1 MAVGVYHAGELAAQ
15 AKAGVS
21 AEAARVGAIV
31 RATVPAAAAAFLA
44 ERPMLVVGAA
54 GEDSRMWAS
63 LLTGPPGFLH
73 AESGGD
79 VIDIAAEPAPGDPL
93 FETLRRGGKVGAISV
108 DPSTRR
114 RMRINGVAEPGPRG
128 LRIVADQVYSNCPKY
143 IQRRDLLTAD
153 EERQPEVTVS
163 STLDTAAA
171 VLVGS
176 ADTFF
181 LATSSENGDCDA
193 SHRGGDPGFV
203 RVHDERTLSWP
214 DYPGNTM
221 MMTLGNLEQN
231 RRAGL
236 LFVGWSSGVT
246 LQLTGTAAVDW
257 TGPARETRFTVE
269 QVRRTVGASPLRW
282 GEPELSRFNPAV
294 A

>member
-1 MAVGVYHAGELAAQ
+1 MGVYHAGELAAQ

-31 RATVPAAAAAFLA
+31 RTSVPAAAAAFLA
-44 ERPMLVVGAA
+44 ERPMIVVGAA
-54 GEDSRMWAS
+54 DEDGRMWAS
-63 LLTGPPGFLH
+63 LLTGPPGFLR
-73 AESGGD
+73 AESGRD
-79 VIDIAAEPAPGDPL
+79 VLDIAAEPLPGDPL
-93 FETLRRGGKVGAISV
+93 AGVLHRGGRVGAIAV
-108 DPSTRR
+108 DPGTRR
-114 RMRINGVAEPGPRG
+114 RMRINGVAEPGPHG
-128 LRIVADQVYSNCPKY
+128 VRIVADQVYSNCPKY
-143 IQRRDLLTAD
+143 IQRRDLLAVR
-153 EERQPEVTVS
+153 EERQAEVTVS
-163 STLDTAAA
+163 STLDSAAS

-181 LATSSENGDCDA
+181 LATSSGSGDCDA
-193 SHRGGDPGFV
+193 SHRGGGPGFV

-236 LFVGWSSGVT
+236 LFVGWSSGTTV
-246 LQLTGTAAVDW
+246 QLTGTAAVDW

-269 QVRRTVGASPLRW
+269 QVRRTIGASPLRW

>member
-1 MAVGVYHAGELAAQ
+1 MTAGVYHAGELAAQ

-54 GEDSRMWAS
+54 DEEGRMWAS
-63 LLTGPPGFLH
+63 LLTGPPGFLR
-73 AESGGD
+73 AEGGGD
-79 VIDIAAEPAPGDPL
+79 VIDVAAEPVAGDPL
-93 FETLRRGGKVGAISV
+93 SATLRRGGKAGAITV
-108 DPSTRR
+108 DPGTRR
-114 RMRINGVAEPGPRG
+114 RMRINGVAGPGPRG

-143 IQRRDLLTAD
+143 IQRRDLLAVR
-153 EERQPEVTVS
+153 ESERAETTVT
-163 STLDTAAA
+163 STLDTAGA

-181 LATSSENGDCDA
+181 LATSSADGDCDT

-236 LFVGWSSGVT
+236 LFVGWSSGIT

-257 TGPARETRFTVE
+257 SGASRETRFTVE
-269 QVRRTVGASPLRW
+269 QVRRTAGASPLRW

-294 A
+294 T